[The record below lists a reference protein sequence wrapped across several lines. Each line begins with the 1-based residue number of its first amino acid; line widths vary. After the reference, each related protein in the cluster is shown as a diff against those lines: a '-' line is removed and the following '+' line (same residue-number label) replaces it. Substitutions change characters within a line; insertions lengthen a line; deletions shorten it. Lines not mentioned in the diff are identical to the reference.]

1 MVAAVIRTAFV
12 QENPQD
18 AQRQW
23 RETADK
29 LRPRFPKLGD
39 LMDAAEDDVLAF
51 MAFPKE
57 HWPQIASTN
66 PLERV
71 NKEIKRRSHVVGIFP
86 NDQAIMRLVG
96 ALMAEQTEEWH
107 ITRRYMSQ
115 ESLARVLNNDPP
127 PLAIQGGEAA

>member
-1 MVAAVIRTAFV
+1 
-12 QENPQD
+12 
-18 AQRQW
+18 
-23 RETADK
+23 
-29 LRPRFPKLGD
+29 
-39 LMDAAEDDVLAF
+39 MDAAEDDVLAF

-127 PLAIQGGEAA
+127 PLTIQGGEAA

>member
-1 MVAAVIRTAFV
+1 
-12 QENPQD
+12 
-18 AQRQW
+18 
-23 RETADK
+23 
-29 LRPRFPKLGD
+29 
-39 LMDAAEDDVLAF
+39 MDAAEDDVLAF

-127 PLAIQGGEAA
+127 PSHPRRRGRLTTSIGDPSYTTCRDAAHWHIMIKRVS